1 MRYLKK
7 ITLYVVC
14 LIVTTTMAQVEQ
26 PNNPSLQALSYF
38 VDVNNPKYANAEGS
52 RYLFDDFKL
61 AKIEGYPGSY
71 LIRFNVFDDVVEL
84 KKEAN
89 ALQSLSKQKHY
100 QIEFL
105 DGSGTYETRS
115 YIAKDNAIKHTF
127 FKKIHSS
134 PKFALFKNFRTIFEP
149 AKPPKSG
156 YEPETPAKFKRK
168 ESSFYV
174 LDLQSKAEHLLEL
187 PKKKKTFAT
196 IFGTRSK
203 AISDFIKKERLKL
216 NSEEDLVRILRY
228 CYQQ

>member
-14 LIVTTTMAQVEQ
+14 FISMPLMAQVEQ
-26 PNNPSLQALSYF
+26 PNNPSLQTLSYF

-61 AKIEGYPGSY
+61 AKIQGYPGSY

-89 ALQSLSKQKHY
+89 ALQSLPKQKHY

-115 YIAKDNAIKHTF
+115 YITRDSAIKHSF
-127 FKKIHSS
+127 FERIHLS
-134 PKFALFKNFRTIFEP
+134 PKFVLFKKYRTIFEP

-156 YEPETPAKFKRK
+156 YEPETSAKFEKK
-168 ESSFYV
+168 ESSFYL
-174 LDLQSKAEHLLEL
+174 LDLHAKAEHLLEL
-187 PKKKKTFAT
+187 SKKKKSFAA

-203 AISDFIKKERLKL
+203 AITAFIKKERLKL
-216 NSEEDLVRILRY
+216 NSEEDLVRILQY
-228 CYQQ
+228 SYQQ